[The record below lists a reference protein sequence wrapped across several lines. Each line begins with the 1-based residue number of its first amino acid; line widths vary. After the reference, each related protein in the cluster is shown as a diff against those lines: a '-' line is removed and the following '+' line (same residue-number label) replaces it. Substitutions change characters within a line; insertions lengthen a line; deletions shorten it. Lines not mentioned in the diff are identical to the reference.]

1 MEEIVEVKKLLL
13 QNDIQG
19 ALAIVEELE
28 EMAKNHITNGI
39 EQCAEVLLEHLIK
52 RFIEKRTTKSWDIRI
67 AVSALEIKRRNRKLN
82 RIDNYLSQ
90 SELREALEEVF
101 GGVLSEDQIDAL
113 VDRDALIQQALDM
126 IITSAS

>member
-67 AVSALEIKRRNRKLN
+67 AVSA
-82 RIDNYLSQ
+82 
-90 SELREALEEVF
+90 
-101 GGVLSEDQIDAL
+101 
-113 VDRDALIQQALDM
+113 
-126 IITSAS
+126 

>member
-1 MEEIVEVKKLLL
+1 LLSK
-13 QNDIQG
+13 
-19 ALAIVEELE
+19 ALTFMRMMYPPV
-28 EMAKNHITNGI
+28 NGY
-39 EQCAEVLLEHLIK
+39 
-52 RFIEKRTTKSWDIRI
+52 
-67 AVSALEIKRRNRKLN
+67 VSALEIKRRNRKLN